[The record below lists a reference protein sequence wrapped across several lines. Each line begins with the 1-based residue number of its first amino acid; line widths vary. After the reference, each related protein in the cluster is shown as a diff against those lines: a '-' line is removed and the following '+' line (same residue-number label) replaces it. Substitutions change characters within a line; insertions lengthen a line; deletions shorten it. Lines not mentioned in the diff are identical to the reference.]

1 MFREKPWTNLR
12 KKIVSK
18 QGNQVPEPVEDN
30 RTPYQIRTEAPME
43 PGLCLL
49 EINDHIKK
57 AMGEI
62 DEFLR
67 NRSRDTQAFLPLSLS
82 KKVTEHYGSSLKPN
96 FDLDP
101 ELATQLEGLL
111 SGVAFSGLGKKAS
124 SFSSVDLGRM
134 GQVTFNIVEI
144 ISFLMASIAIMD
156 EGLSAAE
163 EKSKGPALSI
173 LQEHKPFL
181 GSMDK
186 ACRHLIKESLALM
199 ATIMVRQRSILG
211 STFSAGLPN
220 SFRNKVLKSPL
231 SHFDVTPSQVMS
243 DVKNQYDT
251 FIQNRAFASAV
262 ARLGNVPAFRG
273 AKKSGKK
280 RLSSAN
286 RGGRGQPNRYL
297 GSFSSS
303 RGVTR
308 GTLRG
313 VRRATFKNVRGF
325 ARRDRALRDIE
336 APRGRASTSGA
347 GFSADNRP

>member
-1 MFREKPWTNLR
+1 M
-12 KKIVSK
+12 
-18 QGNQVPEPVEDN
+18 EDN

-82 KKVTEHYGSSLKPN
+82 KKVTEHYGSSIKPN

-111 SGVAFSGLGKKAS
+111 SGVAFSGLGKKAA

-156 EGLSAAE
+156 EGLTAAE

-186 ACRHLIKESLALM
+186 ACRHLIKETLALM

-231 SHFDVTPSQVMS
+231 AHFDVTPSQVMS
-243 DVKNQYDT
+243 DVKNQYDS

-262 ARLGNVPAFRG
+262 ARLGNVPAVRG